1 MLCVVHPRFVA
12 QNVFRM
18 WPFIGVLDL
27 LGVWTTVCAAV
38 VDLKSLRTRNIIE
51 SLNVAELLCRFFV
64 VARGAQAML
73 IIIVAVTGQ
82 NDAASTLWDS

>member
-12 QNVFRM
+12 QNVFRCCAVYSYR
-18 WPFIGVLDL
+18 VLQS
-27 LGVWTTVCAAV
+27 
-38 VDLKSLRTRNIIE
+38 LKT
-51 SLNVAELLCRFFV
+51 AFFV

-82 NDAASTLWDS
+82 NDAASTLWDL